1 MVDSDFIIKD
11 RLEFVK
17 RKFHSKPLDKRRMPC
32 YNNRK
37 SFLKGSM
44 TMFTMHSVVNN
55 GVKRVS
61 VRVQNG
67 LTLLLSFGG

>member
-1 MVDSDFIIKD
+1 
-11 RLEFVK
+11 
-17 RKFHSKPLDKRRMPC
+17 
-32 YNNRK
+32 
-37 SFLKGSM
+37 
-44 TMFTMHSVVNN
+44 MFTMHSVVNN